1 LLKHASRA
9 IDRGRFEMRRASPAR
24 SPTFAPLVWLWAVN
38 MAALLAS
45 WGMASVDPVVSIV
58 NAAIWIRLPANQLHP
73 PTIVINPNPRSY
85 RGDAMPP
92 PRRPAFKQLRIDAVD
107 RAQRKPRIQIV
118 VQSLQ

>member
-1 LLKHASRA
+1 
-9 IDRGRFEMRRASPAR
+9 MRRASPAR

-38 MAALLAS
+38 KAALLAS
-45 WGMASVDPVVSIV
+45 WGVASVDPVVSIV